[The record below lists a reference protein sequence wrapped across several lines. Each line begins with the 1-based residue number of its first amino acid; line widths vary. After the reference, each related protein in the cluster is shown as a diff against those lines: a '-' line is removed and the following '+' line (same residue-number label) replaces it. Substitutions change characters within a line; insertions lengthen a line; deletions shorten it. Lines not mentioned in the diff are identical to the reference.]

1 LKQAITYTL
10 EHTSKLEAGI
20 SIGTP
25 TAAQMSFPSFG
36 AQSIAFR
43 ITVPITAKGLN
54 VNVYLDAVAVRKG
67 RAYTLLTFQ
76 RSSTPVSSSMEE
88 SLTALTVR
96 RLGASSQTS

>member
-1 LKQAITYTL
+1 
-10 EHTSKLEAGI
+10 
-20 SIGTP
+20 
-25 TAAQMSFPSFG
+25 MSFPSFG